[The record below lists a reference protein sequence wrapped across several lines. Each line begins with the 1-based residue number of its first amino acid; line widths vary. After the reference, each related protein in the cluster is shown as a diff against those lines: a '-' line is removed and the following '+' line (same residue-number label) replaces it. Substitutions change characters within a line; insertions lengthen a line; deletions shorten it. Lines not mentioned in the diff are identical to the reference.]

1 MVKNVKVVI
10 PIEIRIELFFIF
22 FIIHTFICFYSFYI
36 FINTYLFH
44 NIQGSKLNIKKN
56 SL

>member
-10 PIEIRIELFFIF
+10 LIEFRVELFFIF

-36 FINTYLFH
+36 FVNTYLFH